1 LLGDTIFYLAELT
14 DLPVQKERSVKL
26 NLNVLKVKNDTGYT
40 TVKGAVIAY
49 LQKNNVIKQPR
60 IGQIYLIK
68 SALHEV
74 REPMNPH
81 EFNFKNYLA
90 NKNIYH
96 TTFIDSNS
104 FKELYVNNAFSLQR
118 FGLGIKQ
125 SIVEQLKES
134 GLDRDAY
141 TICSALITGFDDE
154 IDKFEVNADWISDDD
169 VIELTINYNSEN
181 KNKLLYDLSGELNE
195 IIAHEIR
202 HIDQE
207 TTGSYNTKGRKGQ
220 VGKKYYTQPHELDA
234 QIFGFKR
241 ISKLTKTPFDIVVK
255 RWFNTHS
262 NLHQMNDTDVK
273 YVIDKIMEFKKEKG
287 L

>member
-1 LLGDTIFYLAELT
+1 MSHIMPWEIDYALLMAIQFKKSSYYLPEDVNGEEFYDFDKIKAILTIELT
-14 DLPVQKERSVKL
+14 
-26 NLNVLKVKNDTGYT
+26 
-40 TVKGAVIAY
+40 I
-49 LQKNNVIKQPR
+49 I
-60 IGQIYLIK
+60 I
-68 SALHEV
+68 
-74 REPMNPH
+74 
-81 EFNFKNYLA
+81 
-90 NKNIYH
+90 
-96 TTFIDSNS
+96 
-104 FKELYVNNAFSLQR
+104 
-118 FGLGIKQ
+118 
-125 SIVEQLKES
+125 
-134 GLDRDAY
+134 
-141 TICSALITGFDDE
+141 DDE

-207 TTGSYNTKGRKGQ
+207 TTGSYNTKVRKGQ
-220 VGKKYYTQPHELDA
+220 EGKKYYTQPHELDA

-241 ISKLTKTPFDIVVK
+241 ISKLTKTPFDVVVK

-273 YVIDKIMEFKKEKG
+273 YVIGKIMEFKKEKG

>member
-1 LLGDTIFYLAELT
+1 MSFLDLKIKSLLNENNNKREEIRKIVRDVISVFKKNDEGNFYLPEDVNGEEFYDFDKIKAILTIELT
-14 DLPVQKERSVKL
+14 
-26 NLNVLKVKNDTGYT
+26 
-40 TVKGAVIAY
+40 I
-49 LQKNNVIKQPR
+49 I
-60 IGQIYLIK
+60 I
-68 SALHEV
+68 
-74 REPMNPH
+74 
-81 EFNFKNYLA
+81 
-90 NKNIYH
+90 
-96 TTFIDSNS
+96 
-104 FKELYVNNAFSLQR
+104 
-118 FGLGIKQ
+118 
-125 SIVEQLKES
+125 
-134 GLDRDAY
+134 
-141 TICSALITGFDDE
+141 DDE

-207 TTGSYNTKGRKGQ
+207 TTGSYNTKTRKGQ
-220 VGKKYYTQPHELDA
+220 EGKKYYTQPHELDA

-241 ISKLTKTPFDIVVK
+241 ISKLTKTPFDVVVK

-273 YVIDKIMEFKKEKG
+273 YVIGKIMEFKKEKG

>member
-1 LLGDTIFYLAELT
+1 MSFLDLKIKSLLNENNNKREEIRKIVRDIISIFKKNDEGNFYLTEDVNGEEFYDFNKIKAILTIELT
-14 DLPVQKERSVKL
+14 
-26 NLNVLKVKNDTGYT
+26 
-40 TVKGAVIAY
+40 I
-49 LQKNNVIKQPR
+49 I
-60 IGQIYLIK
+60 I
-68 SALHEV
+68 
-74 REPMNPH
+74 
-81 EFNFKNYLA
+81 
-90 NKNIYH
+90 
-96 TTFIDSNS
+96 
-104 FKELYVNNAFSLQR
+104 
-118 FGLGIKQ
+118 
-125 SIVEQLKES
+125 
-134 GLDRDAY
+134 
-141 TICSALITGFDDE
+141 DDE

-207 TTGSYNTKGRKGQ
+207 TTGSYNTKTRKGQ
-220 VGKKYYTQPHELDA
+220 EGKKYYTQPHELDA

>member
-1 LLGDTIFYLAELT
+1 MSFLDLKIKSLLNENNNKREEIRKIVRDIISIFKKNDEGNFYLPEDVNGEEFYDFDKIKAILTIELT
-14 DLPVQKERSVKL
+14 
-26 NLNVLKVKNDTGYT
+26 
-40 TVKGAVIAY
+40 I
-49 LQKNNVIKQPR
+49 I
-60 IGQIYLIK
+60 I
-68 SALHEV
+68 
-74 REPMNPH
+74 
-81 EFNFKNYLA
+81 
-90 NKNIYH
+90 
-96 TTFIDSNS
+96 
-104 FKELYVNNAFSLQR
+104 
-118 FGLGIKQ
+118 
-125 SIVEQLKES
+125 
-134 GLDRDAY
+134 
-141 TICSALITGFDDE
+141 DDE

-207 TTGSYNTKGRKGQ
+207 TTGSYNTKVRKGQ
-220 VGKKYYTQPHELDA
+220 EGKKYYTQPHELDA

-241 ISKLTKTPFDIVVK
+241 ISKLTKTPFDVVVK

-273 YVIDKIMEFKKEKG
+273 YVIGKIMEFKKEKG

>member
-1 LLGDTIFYLAELT
+1 MSFLDLKIKSLLNENNNKREEIRKIVRDVISVFKKNDEGNFYLPEDVNGEEFYDFNKIKAILTIELT
-14 DLPVQKERSVKL
+14 
-26 NLNVLKVKNDTGYT
+26 
-40 TVKGAVIAY
+40 I
-49 LQKNNVIKQPR
+49 I
-60 IGQIYLIK
+60 I
-68 SALHEV
+68 
-74 REPMNPH
+74 
-81 EFNFKNYLA
+81 
-90 NKNIYH
+90 
-96 TTFIDSNS
+96 
-104 FKELYVNNAFSLQR
+104 
-118 FGLGIKQ
+118 
-125 SIVEQLKES
+125 
-134 GLDRDAY
+134 
-141 TICSALITGFDDE
+141 DDE

-207 TTGSYNTKGRKGQ
+207 TTGSYNTKVRKGQ
-220 VGKKYYTQPHELDA
+220 EGKKYYTQPHELDA

-241 ISKLTKTPFDIVVK
+241 ISKLTKTPFDVVVK

-273 YVIDKIMEFKKEKG
+273 YVIGKIMEFKKEKG

>member
-1 LLGDTIFYLAELT
+1 MSFLDLKIKSLLNENNNKREEIRKIVRDIISIFKKNDEGDFYLPEDVTGEEFYDFDKIKAILTIELT
-14 DLPVQKERSVKL
+14 
-26 NLNVLKVKNDTGYT
+26 
-40 TVKGAVIAY
+40 I
-49 LQKNNVIKQPR
+49 I
-60 IGQIYLIK
+60 I
-68 SALHEV
+68 
-74 REPMNPH
+74 
-81 EFNFKNYLA
+81 
-90 NKNIYH
+90 
-96 TTFIDSNS
+96 
-104 FKELYVNNAFSLQR
+104 
-118 FGLGIKQ
+118 
-125 SIVEQLKES
+125 
-134 GLDRDAY
+134 
-141 TICSALITGFDDE
+141 DDE

-207 TTGSYNTKGRKGQ
+207 TTGSYNTKVRKGQ
-220 VGKKYYTQPHELDA
+220 EGKKYYTQPHELDA

-241 ISKLTKTPFDIVVK
+241 ISKLTKTPFDVVVK

>member
-1 LLGDTIFYLAELT
+1 MSFLDLKIKSLLNENNNKREEIRKIVRDIISIFKKNDEGDFYLPEDVNGEEFYDFNKIKAILTIELT
-14 DLPVQKERSVKL
+14 
-26 NLNVLKVKNDTGYT
+26 
-40 TVKGAVIAY
+40 I
-49 LQKNNVIKQPR
+49 I
-60 IGQIYLIK
+60 I
-68 SALHEV
+68 
-74 REPMNPH
+74 
-81 EFNFKNYLA
+81 
-90 NKNIYH
+90 
-96 TTFIDSNS
+96 
-104 FKELYVNNAFSLQR
+104 
-118 FGLGIKQ
+118 
-125 SIVEQLKES
+125 
-134 GLDRDAY
+134 
-141 TICSALITGFDDE
+141 DDE

-207 TTGSYNTKGRKGQ
+207 TTGSYNTKTRKGQ
-220 VGKKYYTQPHELDA
+220 EGKKYYTQPHELDA

-241 ISKLTKTPFDIVVK
+241 ISKLTRTPFDIVVK

>member
-1 LLGDTIFYLAELT
+1 MSFLDLKIKSLLNENNNKREEIRKIVRDIISIFKKKDEGNFYLPEDVNGEEFYDFNKIKAILTIELT
-14 DLPVQKERSVKL
+14 
-26 NLNVLKVKNDTGYT
+26 
-40 TVKGAVIAY
+40 I
-49 LQKNNVIKQPR
+49 I
-60 IGQIYLIK
+60 I
-68 SALHEV
+68 
-74 REPMNPH
+74 
-81 EFNFKNYLA
+81 
-90 NKNIYH
+90 
-96 TTFIDSNS
+96 
-104 FKELYVNNAFSLQR
+104 
-118 FGLGIKQ
+118 
-125 SIVEQLKES
+125 
-134 GLDRDAY
+134 
-141 TICSALITGFDDE
+141 DDE

-207 TTGSYNTKGRKGQ
+207 TTGSYNTKTRKGQ
-220 VGKKYYTQPHELDA
+220 EGKKYYTQPHELDA

>member
-1 LLGDTIFYLAELT
+1 MSFLDLKIKSLLNENNNKREEIRKIVRDIISIFKKNDEGNFYLPEDVNGEEFYDFDKIKAILTIELT
-14 DLPVQKERSVKL
+14 
-26 NLNVLKVKNDTGYT
+26 
-40 TVKGAVIAY
+40 I
-49 LQKNNVIKQPR
+49 I
-60 IGQIYLIK
+60 I
-68 SALHEV
+68 
-74 REPMNPH
+74 
-81 EFNFKNYLA
+81 
-90 NKNIYH
+90 
-96 TTFIDSNS
+96 
-104 FKELYVNNAFSLQR
+104 
-118 FGLGIKQ
+118 
-125 SIVEQLKES
+125 
-134 GLDRDAY
+134 
-141 TICSALITGFDDE
+141 DDE

-207 TTGSYNTKGRKGQ
+207 TTGSYNTKVRKGQ
-220 VGKKYYTQPHELDA
+220 KGKKYYTQPHELDA

-241 ISKLTKTPFDIVVK
+241 ISKLTKTPFDVVVK

-273 YVIDKIMEFKKEKG
+273 YVIGKIMEFKKEKG

>member
-1 LLGDTIFYLAELT
+1 MSFLDLKIKSLLNENNNKREEIRKIVRDIISIFKKNDEGNFYLPEDVNGEEFYDFNKIKAILTIELT
-14 DLPVQKERSVKL
+14 
-26 NLNVLKVKNDTGYT
+26 
-40 TVKGAVIAY
+40 I
-49 LQKNNVIKQPR
+49 I
-60 IGQIYLIK
+60 I
-68 SALHEV
+68 
-74 REPMNPH
+74 
-81 EFNFKNYLA
+81 
-90 NKNIYH
+90 
-96 TTFIDSNS
+96 
-104 FKELYVNNAFSLQR
+104 
-118 FGLGIKQ
+118 
-125 SIVEQLKES
+125 
-134 GLDRDAY
+134 
-141 TICSALITGFDDE
+141 DDE

-207 TTGSYNTKGRKGQ
+207 TTGSYNTKTRKGQ
-220 VGKKYYTQPHELDA
+220 EGKKYYTQPHELDA

-241 ISKLTKTPFDIVVK
+241 ISKLTKTPFDVVVK

>member
-1 LLGDTIFYLAELT
+1 MSFLDLKIKSLLNENNNKREEIRKIVRDVISVFKKNDEGNFYLPEDVNGEEFYDFDKIKAILTIELT
-14 DLPVQKERSVKL
+14 
-26 NLNVLKVKNDTGYT
+26 
-40 TVKGAVIAY
+40 I
-49 LQKNNVIKQPR
+49 I
-60 IGQIYLIK
+60 I
-68 SALHEV
+68 
-74 REPMNPH
+74 
-81 EFNFKNYLA
+81 
-90 NKNIYH
+90 
-96 TTFIDSNS
+96 
-104 FKELYVNNAFSLQR
+104 
-118 FGLGIKQ
+118 
-125 SIVEQLKES
+125 
-134 GLDRDAY
+134 
-141 TICSALITGFDDE
+141 DDE

-169 VIELTINYNSEN
+169 VIELIINYNSEN

-207 TTGSYNTKGRKGQ
+207 TTGSYNTKVRKGQ
-220 VGKKYYTQPHELDA
+220 EGKKYYTQPHELDA

-241 ISKLTKTPFDIVVK
+241 ISKLTKTPFDVVVK

>member
-1 LLGDTIFYLAELT
+1 MSFLDLKIKSLLNENNNKREEIRKIVRDVISVFKKNDEGNFYLPEDVNGEEFYDFDKIKAILTIELT
-14 DLPVQKERSVKL
+14 
-26 NLNVLKVKNDTGYT
+26 
-40 TVKGAVIAY
+40 I
-49 LQKNNVIKQPR
+49 I
-60 IGQIYLIK
+60 I
-68 SALHEV
+68 
-74 REPMNPH
+74 
-81 EFNFKNYLA
+81 
-90 NKNIYH
+90 
-96 TTFIDSNS
+96 
-104 FKELYVNNAFSLQR
+104 
-118 FGLGIKQ
+118 
-125 SIVEQLKES
+125 
-134 GLDRDAY
+134 
-141 TICSALITGFDDE
+141 DDE

-207 TTGSYNTKGRKGQ
+207 TTGSYNTKVRKGQ
-220 VGKKYYTQPHELDA
+220 EDKKYYTQPHELDA

-241 ISKLTKTPFDIVVK
+241 ISKLTKTPFDVVVK

-273 YVIDKIMEFKKEKG
+273 YVIGKIMEFKKEKG

>member
-1 LLGDTIFYLAELT
+1 MSFLDLKIKSLLNENNNKREEIRKIVRDVISVFKKNDEGNFYLPEDVNGEEFYDFDKIKAILTIELT
-14 DLPVQKERSVKL
+14 
-26 NLNVLKVKNDTGYT
+26 
-40 TVKGAVIAY
+40 I
-49 LQKNNVIKQPR
+49 I
-60 IGQIYLIK
+60 I
-68 SALHEV
+68 
-74 REPMNPH
+74 
-81 EFNFKNYLA
+81 
-90 NKNIYH
+90 
-96 TTFIDSNS
+96 
-104 FKELYVNNAFSLQR
+104 
-118 FGLGIKQ
+118 
-125 SIVEQLKES
+125 
-134 GLDRDAY
+134 
-141 TICSALITGFDDE
+141 DDE

-207 TTGSYNTKGRKGQ
+207 TTGSYNTKVRKGQ
-220 VGKKYYTQPHELDA
+220 KGKKYYTQPHELDA

-241 ISKLTKTPFDIVVK
+241 ISKLTKTPFDVVVK

>member
-1 LLGDTIFYLAELT
+1 MSFLDLKIKSLLNENNNKREEIRKIVRDVISVFKKNDEGNFYLPEDVNGEEFYDFDKIKAILTIELT
-14 DLPVQKERSVKL
+14 
-26 NLNVLKVKNDTGYT
+26 
-40 TVKGAVIAY
+40 I
-49 LQKNNVIKQPR
+49 I
-60 IGQIYLIK
+60 I
-68 SALHEV
+68 
-74 REPMNPH
+74 
-81 EFNFKNYLA
+81 
-90 NKNIYH
+90 
-96 TTFIDSNS
+96 
-104 FKELYVNNAFSLQR
+104 
-118 FGLGIKQ
+118 
-125 SIVEQLKES
+125 
-134 GLDRDAY
+134 
-141 TICSALITGFDDE
+141 DDE

-207 TTGSYNTKGRKGQ
+207 TTGSYNTKVRKGQ
-220 VGKKYYTQPHELDA
+220 EGKKYYTQPHELDA

-241 ISKLTKTPFDIVVK
+241 ISKLTKTPFDVVVK